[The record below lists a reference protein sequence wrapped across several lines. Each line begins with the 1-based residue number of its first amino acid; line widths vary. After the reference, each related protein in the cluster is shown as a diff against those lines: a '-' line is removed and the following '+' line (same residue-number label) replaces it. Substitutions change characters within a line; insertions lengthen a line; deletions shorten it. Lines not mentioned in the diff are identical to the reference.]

1 MPKRFDDAEEEKPK
15 AITTY
20 TIKLD
25 DAQMEKLREWGFPA
39 TLIVAWMVAAAY
51 TVSFLIDPTDRALA
65 PPGGPQEI
73 VDSGQPA
80 S

>member
-1 MPKRFDDAEEEKPK
+1 MD
-15 AITTY
+15 
-20 TIKLD
+20 
-25 DAQMEKLREWGFPA
+25 KLREWGFPA

-51 TVSFLIDPTDRALA
+51 TVSFLIGPPGRSVA
-65 PPGGPQEI
+65 PPGSPQEI

>member
-1 MPKRFDDAEEEKPK
+1 MD
-15 AITTY
+15 
-20 TIKLD
+20 
-25 DAQMEKLREWGFPA
+25 KLREWGLPA
-39 TLIVAWMVAAAY
+39 ALIVAWMVAAAY
-51 TVSFLIDPTDRALA
+51 TVSFLIGPTDRAVA